1 MLTHCGPAA
10 TYGVGDLDQR
20 WLSQWLFAEWHQAI
34 IQTYVDLTPKDI
46 LTFTR
51 VNIYGND

>member
-1 MLTHCGPAA
+1 MLTYRGPVT
-10 TYGVGDLDQR
+10 TYGVGDFDQC

-34 IQTYVDLTPKDI
+34 IQTYVELTPKYI